1 MNTAVEQEP
10 SSDDAARTAEAAQTP
25 ALPVAEP
32 PPEAVAGL
40 VREYVDE
47 MRRDLGVPIAVPAPP
62 AGVRRINR
70 FLVLGAVALGA
81 AVAGALVA
89 VARTPPPSRAP
100 AALAATPE
108 GAACLARQ
116 ERVLDAL
123 AAWTAAHGSA
133 PASLDALRPRYLED
147 PPVDPASGRP
157 FVYSRDGG
165 GVHLVCPDHPV
176 APPAIAPAAG
186 GSGPPA

>member
-1 MNTAVEQEP
+1 MDAAVEQER
-10 SSDDAARTAEAAQTP
+10 SSDDPARMAEGAQPP
-25 ALPVAEP
+25 ASAPAEP

-40 VREYVDE
+40 VGEYVEE
-47 MRRDLGVPIAVPAPP
+47 MRRNLGVPIAVPPPP

-70 FLVLGAVALGA
+70 FLVLGAVGLGA
-81 AVAGALVA
+81 AVAGALLA
-89 VARTPPPSRAP
+89 VARTPPPSQAP

-123 AAWTAAHGSA
+123 AAWTAAHGSP
-133 PASLDALRPRYLED
+133 PATLDALRPRYLED

-157 FVYSRDGG
+157 FLYSRDAGG
-165 GVHLVCPDHPV
+165 LHLVCPDHPV
-176 APPAIAPAAG
+176 ATPAMAPAGG